1 MRALLAL
8 IALAFGS
15 LRTSGQT
22 RPADAPKSAPQAAV
36 APAESAA
43 KIAGEIAQRRAD
55 GDTHLPDAD
64 QFTFGDRTIAAKT
77 RVDGPIAV
85 AKGNLDVYG
94 TVDGDVVVLGGN
106 LRVHNGGRV
115 IGDAWAA
122 GGSVIIDGGVVEGQR
137 RAIAITP
144 PSVPASKPREP
155 LTTWQFVKLVIGW
168 FALLAIIGLGVM
180 VFADS
185 NLDGVVIALE
195 KGFAR
200 SFWVGIAGQVALLP
214 GLVTL
219 VVALAVTVIGALL
232 IPFAI
237 VAYVIA
243 AAGIITLG
251 FLAVARLTGGAI
263 TSDHGATSP
272 RGVNLRALVSGL
284 AIFLAIWII
293 AAVFSFSPVAGAI
306 VRAIAIALTWAA
318 ATLGLGAAMISR
330 AGTQRAGTAGQK
342 TSTDEFA
349 WQTPTP
355 VSGVAASRRAVS
367 SSR

>member
-8 IALAFGS
+8 IAVAFGS
-15 LRTSGQT
+15 FRTQGQA
-22 RPADAPKSAPQAAV
+22 RPAEAPK
-36 APAESAA
+36 AESRAA
-43 KIAGEIAQRRAD
+43 SAQGDSVSQIATQIAQRRSE

-64 QFTFGDRTIAAKT
+64 QFTFGDRTIAAHT

-85 AKGNLDVYG
+85 AKGNLDVFG
-94 TVDGDVVVLGGN
+94 TIDGDVVVLGGN

-115 IGDAWAA
+115 TGDAWAA
-122 GGSVIIDGGVVEGQR
+122 GGSVIIDGGVVEGQK
-137 RAIAITP
+137 RAIAIAP
-144 PSVPASKPREP
+144 PSLPASKAREP
-155 LTTWQFVKLVIGW
+155 LTTWQFAKLVIGW
-168 FALLAIIGLGVM
+168 FALLMIIGLGVM

-185 NLDGVVIALE
+185 NLDGVVVALE

-200 SFWVGIAGQVALLP
+200 SFWVGVAGQVALLP

-237 VAYVIA
+237 VAYIIA

-251 FLAVARLTGGAI
+251 FLAVARLTGGAV

-284 AIFLAIWII
+284 AIFLAVWMI
-293 AAVFSFSPVAGAI
+293 AALFSWNPLAGGI
-306 VRAIAIALTWAA
+306 VRAIAIALTWVA
-318 ATLGLGAAMISR
+318 ATLGLGATMISR
-330 AGTQRAGTAGQK
+330 AGTQRTAKSGK